1 MVSLN
6 DICHICLEDIE
17 YTPIN
22 IIKKCC
28 DAFICNTCWLDVR
41 RNPGILECPIC
52 RKKME
57 GNITTSTQTSN
68 ISHRSC
74 LDNYRGC
81 IINIINFLSWI
92 FIGFLSFIIILLI
105 VHYENIEKCFY
116 DIQYVCT
123 HLHFWIVIT
132 FVGFIVKSMCMK
144 CFTTF
149 CS

>member
-1 MVSLN
+1 ML
-6 DICHICLEDIE
+6 IERCHICLEDIE
-17 YTPIN
+17 YTPIK
-22 IIKKCC
+22 IIKDCC

-41 RNPGILECPIC
+41 RNPEILECPIC
-52 RKKME
+52 RSYIGE
-57 GNITTSTQTSN
+57 YRTQTSN
-68 ISHRSC
+68 IPHRSC
-74 LDNYRGC
+74 VDNYRGC
-81 IINIINFLSWI
+81 ITNIINFLSWI

-105 VHYENIEKCFY
+105 VHYENIEGCLY

-144 CFTTF
+144 CFTKL